1 MPVNKNSVTNIAG
14 YKFEQIKNAVD
25 LISVYQQKCEELGLK
40 GTMLISKNGINF
52 SLAGT
57 QQATEEIIAFLE
69 EDSRFLNIPLKV
81 TYSETQP
88 FRRMKVRLKKE
99 IISLGRD
106 DIDPRELTGEY
117 VTPQELLSIYEN
129 NEDVVVLDTRNEYE
143 TRVGIFENAV
153 DLQLDTFRDFPKAIE
168 QLPEGYKDKQ
178 IVMYCTGGIRCE
190 TASAVL
196 RSRGVKGHV
205 VQLSGGIHRYLESFP
220 GSKSLYLGKN
230 FVFDARRTDGL
241 IGKGSVGRCDRCGV
255 QHDEYFDETQSKERI
270 CCHICKVLVLICPS
284 CENSKMPFYCD
295 EHAVWR
301 SASTEWVE
309 KRISSLHVELKRL
322 QKTLKKDR
330 ERSIKSVHKDLEYCE
345 AWLRNYSS

>member
-14 YKFEQIKNAVD
+14 YKFEHIKNAVD

-57 QQATEEIIAFLE
+57 QQATEAIITFLE
-69 EDSRFLNIPLKV
+69 EDNRFLNIPLKV

-143 TRVGIFENAV
+143 TRVGLFENAV

-168 QLPEGYKDKQ
+168 QLPEGYKDKK

-190 TASAVL
+190 KASAVML
-196 RSRGVKGHV
+196 KAGFKDVKQLKGGVLDYFKET
-205 VQLSGGIHRYLESFP
+205 GGKYWN
-220 GSKSLYLGKN
+220 GDC
-230 FVFDARRTDGL
+230 FVFDERVALDTEL
-241 IGKGSVGRCDRCGV
+241 NET
-255 QHDEYFDETQSKERI
+255 EYIYCYI
-270 CCHICKVLVLICPS
+270 CREPL
-284 CENSKMPFYCD
+284 
-295 EHAVWR
+295 
-301 SASTEWVE
+301 SAEE
-309 KRISSLHVELKRL
+309 KSSPDFK
-322 QKTLKKDR
+322 
-330 ERSIKSVHKDLEYCE
+330 INEYCP
-345 AWLRNYSS
+345 YCIKKTV